1 MTFEQ
6 RIKKWRYFFITPRR
20 LNILSWTKI
29 LSLIIR
35 PKSEAS
41 GREILVLRSWLLYM
55 PAGLIEIHPHME
67 YQLATITIFRRVL
80 YAVFFL
86 QLQCKKFNAYNITDH
101 LTFCCCRNPG
111 QKSLSRENIWQKQNQ
126 STLPVIRGRKHFPT
140 VSSWIKCFY
149 K

>member
-1 MTFEQ
+1 MDFDKILFMHWYIWSMLWLIHIIFPNISTELWPLIDL
-6 RIKKWRYFFITPRR
+6 RIMFM
-20 LNILSWTKI
+20 LNILWNNWWTW
-29 LSLIIR
+29 SN
-35 PKSEAS
+35 
-41 GREILVLRSWLLYM
+41 LVD
-55 PAGLIEIHPHME
+55 
-67 YQLATITIFRRVL
+67 TVFRCVL

-111 QKSLSRENIWQKQNQ
+111 RKNLSRENIWQKQNQ
-126 STLPVIRGRKHFPT
+126 STLPIILGRKHFPT